1 MRATTPIVEQIRLDC
16 HLFRI
21 GIFYI
26 KGKVGKTKMSNAI
39 AAVFAGWGIQKEAD
53 EMIRCGA
60 HIETATK
67 TVEKDGKSEVVAIE
81 KATGKALA
89 YGEFETVVSNSAE
102 DRYYEKILVEGIDLK
117 QIKRNPTVLWGHD
130 YRGLPIGKITKIWV
144 DNGNLMARIKL
155 SVEKYDFAKQVYDLI
170 LDGAINA
177 VSLGGQVK
185 KWNDDYS
192 VIEQLELYEVSVV
205 PVGAHR
211 DALITERSIGK
222 DKAAQL
228 RKSFAQFEEAAM
240 VDKMK
245 SMPQDEIKS
254 HIASLKALTSALES
268 AYAGSV
274 ETEEDNEDADEKGE
288 TKSVRKLVLVR
299 SNAKIVDK
307 TAELLIA
314 SINNK
319 LKK

>member
-1 MRATTPIVEQIRLDC
+1 
-16 HLFRI
+16 
-21 GIFYI
+21 
-26 KGKVGKTKMSNAI
+26 MSSAI
-39 AAVFAGWGIQKEAD
+39 AAIFAGYGIEKAAD

-60 HIETATK
+60 HIETAIKET
-67 TVEKDGKSEVVAIE
+67 TNEDGSVEKYAVE
-81 KATGKALA
+81 KATGKKLE

-102 DRYYEKILVEGIDLK
+102 DRYFEQILVEGIDLK

-144 DNGNLMARIKL
+144 QDGDLMARIKL
-155 SVEKYDFAKQVYDLI
+155 SVEKYDFAKQVYELI

-185 KWNDDYS
+185 KWNDDYT
-192 VIEQLELYEVSVV
+192 VIEALELYEISVV

-211 DALITERSIGK
+211 DALISQRSIGK
-222 DKAAQL
+222 EKAAQL
-228 RKSFAQFEEAAM
+228 RKSFADFEQDAI
-240 VDKMK
+240 VDKVKTM
-245 SMPQDEIKS
+245 SDTEIKS
-254 HIASLKALTSALES
+254 HIASLKALTSALET
-268 AYAGSV
+268 AYAGSAESEAGS
-274 ETEEDNEDADEKGE
+274 ETPN
-288 TKSVRKLVLVR
+288 VRKLVLVR
-299 SNAKIVDK
+299 SNAKLVDK

>member
-1 MRATTPIVEQIRLDC
+1 
-16 HLFRI
+16 
-21 GIFYI
+21 
-26 KGKVGKTKMSNAI
+26 MSEI
-39 AAVFAGWGIQKEAD
+39 AAVFAGYGIKKEAD

-67 TVEKDGKSEVVAIE
+67 EIEKDGHTERVAVE

-117 QIKRNPTVLWGHD
+117 QIKKNPTVLWGHD

-185 KWNDDYS
+185 KWNDDYT

-211 DALITERSIGK
+211 DALITERSVGK
-222 DKAAQL
+222 EKAATL
-228 RKSFAQFEEAAM
+228 RKSFADFEKEAAL
-240 VDKMK
+240 DKIK
-245 SMPQDEIKS
+245 LMPQDEIKL
-254 HIASLKALTSALES
+254 HIDSLKSLTSALELAYTQNS
-268 AYAGSV
+268 A
-274 ETEEDNEDADEKGE
+274 ETEEEGDQAVRR
-288 TKSVRKLVLVR
+288 VRKLVLVR
-299 SNAKIVDK
+299 STAKNVDRG
-307 TAELLIA
+307 AELLISA
-314 SINNK
+314 INNK
-319 LKK
+319 LKS

>member
-1 MRATTPIVEQIRLDC
+1 
-16 HLFRI
+16 
-21 GIFYI
+21 
-26 KGKVGKTKMSNAI
+26 MSTI
-39 AAVFAGWGIQKEAD
+39 AAVFAGYGIEKTAD

-60 HIETATK
+60 HIETAIAEEE
-67 TVEKDGKSEVVAIE
+67 VDGKTEKYAVE
-81 KATGKALA
+81 KATGKKLA
-89 YGEFETVVSNSAE
+89 YGEFETVVSNSDE
-102 DRYYEKILVEGIDLK
+102 DRYFEKILVEGIDLK
-117 QIKRNPTVLWGHD
+117 QIKKNPTVLWGHD

-144 DNGNLMARIKL
+144 QNGDLMARIKL
-155 SVEKYDFAKQVYDLI
+155 SVEKYDFAKQVYELI

-185 KWNDDYS
+185 KWSEDYS
-192 VIEQLELYEVSVV
+192 TIEQLELYEVSVV

-211 DALITERSIGK
+211 DALITERSMGVDA
-222 DKAAQL
+222 DKAKQL
-228 RKSFAQFEEAAM
+228 RKSFADFEQEAM

-254 HIASLKALTSALES
+254 HISSLKSLTSALES
-268 AYAGSV
+268 AYAGTAES
-274 ETEEDNEDADEKGE
+274 EEDENEAGAEKR
-288 TKSVRKLVLVR
+288 VRRLILVR

-319 LKK
+319 LK

>member
-1 MRATTPIVEQIRLDC
+1 MRATTPIVEQIRLDS

>member
-1 MRATTPIVEQIRLDC
+1 
-16 HLFRI
+16 
-21 GIFYI
+21 
-26 KGKVGKTKMSNAI
+26 MSEI
-39 AAVFAGWGIQKEAD
+39 AAVFAGWGIEKTAD

-60 HIETATK
+60 NIETATK
-67 TVEKDGKSEVVAIE
+67 EIEKDGQTERIAIE
-81 KATGKALA
+81 KATGKALQ
-89 YGEFETVVSNSAE
+89 YGEFETVVSNSNE

-130 YRGLPIGKITKIWV
+130 YSGLPIGKITKIWV

-170 LDGAINA
+170 LDGVINA

-185 KWNDDYS
+185 KWSDDYTT
-192 VIEQLELYEVSVV
+192 IEQLELYEVSVV

-211 DALITERSIGK
+211 DALITEKSIGK
-222 DKAAQL
+222 EKAAAL
-228 RKSFAQFEEAAM
+228 RKSFADFEHDAAI
-240 VDKMK
+240 DKIK
-245 SMPQDEIKS
+245 LMPQDEIKS
-254 HIASLKALTSALES
+254 HITSLKALTSALES
-268 AYAGSV
+268 AYAGTA
-274 ETEEDNEDADEKGE
+274 ETEEDNGGDKAKA
-288 TKSVRKLVLVR
+288 VRKLVLVR

-319 LKK
+319 LKQ

>member
-1 MRATTPIVEQIRLDC
+1 
-16 HLFRI
+16 
-21 GIFYI
+21 
-26 KGKVGKTKMSNAI
+26 MSSTAI
-39 AAVFAGWGIQKEAD
+39 AAVFDGWGIKKEAD

-60 HIETATK
+60 HIEIATKEIKDGDATK
-67 TVEKDGKSEVVAIE
+67 TVAVE
-81 KATGKALA
+81 KATGKKLE
-89 YGEFETVVSNSAE
+89 YGEFETVVSNSNE

-130 YRGLPIGKITKIWV
+130 YRGLPIGKITKIWTE
-144 DNGNLMARIKL
+144 DGNLMARIKL
-155 SVEKYDFAKQVYDLI
+155 SVEKYDFAKQVYELI

-185 KWNDDYS
+185 KWSEDYTT
-192 VIEQLELYEVSVV
+192 IEQLELYEVSVV

-211 DALITERSIGK
+211 DALITSKSIGQE
-222 DKAAQL
+222 KAAAL
-228 RKSFAQFEEAAM
+228 RKSFEQFEEAAM
-240 VDKMK
+240 LDKMK

-268 AYAGSV
+268 AYSGSA
-274 ETEEDNEDADEKGE
+274 ETEEDTEDADGKVK
-288 TKSVRKLVLVR
+288 TKTVRKLILVR

-319 LKK
+319 LKQ

>member
-1 MRATTPIVEQIRLDC
+1 
-16 HLFRI
+16 
-21 GIFYI
+21 
-26 KGKVGKTKMSNAI
+26 MSSTAI
-39 AAVFAGWGIQKEAD
+39 AAVFDGWGIKKEAD

-67 TVEKDGKSEVVAIE
+67 EIETDGKKETVAVE
-81 KATGKALA
+81 KATGKQLA
-89 YGEFETVVSNSAE
+89 YGEFETVVSNSNE

-144 DNGNLMARIKL
+144 ENGDLMARIKL

-185 KWNDDYS
+185 EWNDDYS
-192 VIEQLELYEVSVV
+192 VIEKLELYEVSVV

-211 DALITERSIGK
+211 DALITSKSVGK
-222 DKAAQL
+222 EKAAEL
-228 RKSFAQFEEAAM
+228 RKSFAEFEEAAV
-240 VDKMK
+240 VDKIK
-245 SMPQDEIKS
+245 LMPHDEIKS

-268 AYAGSV
+268 AYAGSA
-274 ETEEDNEDADEKGE
+274 ETEEDTEDADQ
-288 TKSVRKLVLVR
+288 TKKVRKLVLVR

-319 LKK
+319 LKSGE